1 MPDSSLFPVSAGG
14 ALVRVPDYIR
24 VDLPQPVVLAYGI
37 GVDSTALLVEL
48 ESQGTPPDLVI
59 TGDPGVEK
67 PETYAYQ
74 KMIAAWMT
82 ARGIPY
88 VTVRYTPRRFKHW
101 PPYFDLLS
109 NVLTNATLPSISL
122 GRHSCSLK
130 WKVAPQDA
138 FLKTWEPA
146 QAAWARGQKVV
157 RLIGYDASPA
167 DTRRYTHASTI
178 ANDLFECRYP
188 LREWGWDR
196 AACIARIEAAGLP
209 VPPKSSCFICGAMKP
224 DEVRALPTWCL
235 RLIVLV
241 EARAAPRLRTVEG
254 LWRRSTRTRPGRMTD
269 FIRREELLSAADIDA
284 IIREAPADLIRFQDV
299 AAHVPLPDR
308 PGMAEWLAQ
317 FNAGLME
324 VA

>member
-1 MPDSSLFPVSAGG
+1 MSRSIDYLA
-14 ALVRVPDYIR
+14 VP
-24 VDLPQPVVLAYGI
+24 PPAPVVLAYGI

-48 ESQGTPPDLVI
+48 EAKGTPPDLVLSAD
-59 TGDPGVEK
+59 TGVEK
-67 PETYAYQ
+67 PETYDYQ
-74 KMIAAWMT
+74 RMIAAWMA

-88 VTVRYTPRRFKHW
+88 EVVRYVPKRFKHW

-138 FLKTWEPA
+138 FLKSWDPA
-146 QAAWARGQKVV
+146 RAAWARGQKVV

-167 DTRRYTHASTI
+167 DTRRYAHAAEI
-178 ANDLFECRYP
+178 PNELFECRYP

-196 AACIARIEAAGLP
+196 ARCIARIEAAGLP
-209 VPPKSSCFICGAMKP
+209 APPKSSCFICGAMKP
-224 DEVRALPTWCL
+224 DEVRALPAWCH

-254 LWRRSTRTRPGRMTD
+254 LWRRSTRTRPGRMTE
-269 FIRREELLSAADIDA
+269 FIAAEGLLPRAEIAA
-284 IIREAPADLIRFQDV
+284 IIRDAPADLIRFQDV
-299 AAHVPLPDR
+299 AAHVPIAER
-308 PGMAEWLAQ
+308 PAMSEWLEA
-317 FNAGLME
+317 FNAGRL
-324 VA
+324 AA

>member
-1 MPDSSLFPVSAGG
+1 MLASDRPAPSA
-14 ALVRVPDYIR
+14 RPRDIDYIR
-24 VDLPQPVVLAYGI
+24 VAEPAPVVLAYGI

-48 ESQGTPPDLVI
+48 ESRGTPPDLVI
-59 TGDPGVEK
+59 TGDPGIEK
-67 PETYAYQ
+67 PETYVYQ
-74 KMIAAWMT
+74 EMMAAWMA
-82 ARGIPY
+82 ARGIRY
-88 VTVRYTPRRFKHW
+88 ETVRYTPRRFKHW
-101 PPYFDLLS
+101 PPYYDLLA

-138 FLKTWEPA
+138 FLKQWEPA
-146 QAAWARGQKVV
+146 KAAWARGQKVI

-167 DTRRYTHASTI
+167 DTRRYNHASAI

-188 LREWGWDR
+188 LREWGWNR

-224 DEVRALPTWCL
+224 DEVRALPSWCL

-254 LWRRSTRTRPGRMTD
+254 LWRRSTATRPGRMTD
-269 FIRREELLSAADIDA
+269 FIRAEELLPAADIDA
-284 IIREAPADLIRFQDV
+284 IIRDAPADLIRFQDV
-299 AAHVPLPDR
+299 AGHVPLPER
-308 PGMAEWLAQ
+308 PTMAEWLDM
-317 FNAGLME
+317 FNAGLLE
-324 VA
+324 AA